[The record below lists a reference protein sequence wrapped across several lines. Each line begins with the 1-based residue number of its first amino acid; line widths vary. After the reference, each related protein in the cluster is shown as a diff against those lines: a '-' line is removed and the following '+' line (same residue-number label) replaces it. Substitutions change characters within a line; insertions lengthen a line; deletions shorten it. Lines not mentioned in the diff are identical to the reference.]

1 MADNFLYNQP
11 IQYEMFSDETE
22 EELKT
27 GVHSS
32 HSQSGNLTERELVV
46 IRLRFGIDCPDE
58 QPWTFTQI
66 GKLFS
71 VTKQRVEQI
80 EQRALRKLRN
90 NPEMRKL
97 RHLVIGEV

>member
-1 MADNFLYNQP
+1 MTNNFIQSH
-11 IQYEMFSDETE
+11 QYEMFPDETE
-22 EELKT
+22 EEMRT
-27 GVHSS
+27 GTHGS

-46 IRLRFGIDCPDE
+46 IRLRFGIDCPNE

-80 EQRALRKLRN
+80 ERRALRKLRN
-90 NPEMRKL
+90 NPEMKKL
-97 RHLVIGEV
+97 RHLIVRDL